1 MRKRRRRGA
10 SSYPTPLPSGRDTM
24 QGVIDDDIRRART
37 LPAAFYRDPAVF
49 ERVRERVFA
58 RSWQL
63 VDGAERAAGPGSV
76 LPFAFLE
83 GCVDEPLLLARDGG
97 GALHGL
103 SNVCT
108 HRGNLLCT
116 KSEE

>member
-24 QGVIDDDIRRART
+24 QGVIDEDIRRART
-37 LPAAFYRDPAVF
+37 LPASFYRDPAIF
-49 ERVRERVFA
+49 ERIRERVFA

-63 VDGAERAAGPGSV
+63 VDGAERAAISGSV
-76 LPFAFLE
+76 LPFSLLE
-83 GCVDEPLLLARDGG
+83 GFVEEPLLLSRDASGT
-97 GALHGL
+97 LRGL

-108 HRGNLLCT
+108 HRG
-116 KSEE
+116 